1 MKRLWRRRHAKLR
14 RAWRRMPANLRGA
27 LYILIASV
35 AFAAS
40 GTLVKLA
47 GQTLPT
53 AVIVFFRSLFG
64 LVAVLP
70 FLLRTG
76 PGVLRTAKPW
86 LHLSRGLIG
95 VCAMAAGFYSVT
107 HLPLAQASAISYA
120 RPLFVVIIGAV
131 LLKEIVGWRRW
142 AATLTGFG
150 GVLISIGPELLG
162 FSAGSAFAALI
173 GLTSAGLVALVA
185 ALVKTMTHTERPLTI
200 LIWFGVISTIASL
213 GPALW
218 LWQMP
223 NVWEFLILIGI
234 GALSAGAQG
243 WAIKAYEVADASAV
257 AAFDYSRIL
266 FAASFGFLVFAEI
279 PTAWTWA
286 GVGIIVASSLILAR
300 AEARR

>member
-1 MKRLWRRRHAKLR
+1 MRRRLIRDRARLR
-14 RAWRRMPANLRGA
+14 RHWRGMPANLRGA
-27 LYILIASV
+27 LYILAASV
-35 AFAAS
+35 AFSAS
-40 GTLVKLA
+40 GTLIKLV

-53 AVIVFFRSLFG
+53 AEIVFFRSLFG
-64 LVAVLP
+64 LAAVLP

-76 PGVLRTAKPW
+76 PVLLQTARPW
-86 LHLSRGLIG
+86 LHVSRGLIG

-120 RPLFVVIIGAV
+120 RPLFGVIIGAV

-142 AATLTGFG
+142 AATLAGFA

-162 FSAGSAFAALI
+162 FSAGNAVAALV
-173 GLTSAGLVALVA
+173 GLTGAALVALVA
-185 ALVKTMTHTERPLTI
+185 ALIKTMTHTEKPLTI
-200 LIWFGVISTIASL
+200 LIWFGVISTLASV

-218 LWQMP
+218 VWQMP
-223 NVWEFLILIGI
+223 SGWDLLLLIGI

-279 PTAWTWA
+279 PTVWTWIGA
-286 GVGIIVASSLILAR
+286 GIIVASSLILAR
-300 AEARR
+300 AEARS

>member
-1 MKRLWRRRHAKLR
+1 MKRRLIRQRANLRRR
-14 RAWRRMPANLRGA
+14 WRRMPANLRGA
-27 LYILIASV
+27 LYILMASV

-40 GTLVKLA
+40 GTLVKLV
-47 GQTLPT
+47 GQTVPT
-53 AVIVFFRSLFG
+53 AEIVFFRSLFG

-70 FLLRTG
+70 FLLRGGLGLLHT
-76 PGVLRTAKPW
+76 TKPW

-120 RPLFVVIIGAV
+120 RPLFVVIIGAL

-142 AATLTGFG
+142 TATLVGFG
-150 GVLISIGPELLG
+150 GVLVSIGPELLG
-162 FSAGSAFAALI
+162 FSAGSALAALV

-200 LIWFGVISTIASL
+200 LVWFGVISTLATL
-213 GPALW
+213 APALW
-218 LWQMP
+218 VWQMP
-223 NVWEFLILIGI
+223 NMWEIILLIGI

-279 PTAWTWA
+279 PTFWTWI